1 MTNTCRLALWS
12 TFVLVLG
19 GLGYATRFGFF
30 GEDTKPPP
38 DVLYRWETVGAQL
51 VTYLIF
57 LGVVLAISSGDPTRL
72 ALRRPLSWGHAIRL
86 ILAVA
91 VLLWAAAALL
101 EQVLHGGEEQGL
113 TPSEWDASRA
123 PAFAANAALV
133 VLLLP
138 IVEELI
144 FRGLGFHLLGRY
156 GDVAAIVLVGLAFG
170 YWHGLVNAFP
180 ALAVV
185 GFGLA
190 FLRARTGSVYP
201 SMVAHAAF
209 NALALAGSLLT

>member
-1 MTNTCRLALWS
+1 MTNTWRLALWS

-19 GLGYATRFGFF
+19 GLGYATRFGLF
-30 GEDTKPPP
+30 GDDTKPPP

-113 TPSEWDASRA
+113 TPS
-123 PAFAANAALV
+123 
-133 VLLLP
+133 
-138 IVEELI
+138 
-144 FRGLGFHLLGRY
+144 
-156 GDVAAIVLVGLAFG
+156 
-170 YWHGLVNAFP
+170 
-180 ALAVV
+180 
-185 GFGLA
+185 
-190 FLRARTGSVYP
+190 
-201 SMVAHAAF
+201 
-209 NALALAGSLLT
+209 